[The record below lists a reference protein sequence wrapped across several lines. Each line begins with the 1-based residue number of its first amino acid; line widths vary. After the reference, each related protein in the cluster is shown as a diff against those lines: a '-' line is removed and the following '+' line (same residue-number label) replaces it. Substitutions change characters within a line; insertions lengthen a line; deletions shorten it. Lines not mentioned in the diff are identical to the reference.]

1 MQISLAN
8 LTSIATIKK
17 ILEEKG
23 IRPLKQ
29 FGQNFLVS
37 DAILKKIL
45 ETANLKKSDVVLE
58 VGPGIGTL
66 TQELAKKAKKVIAIE
81 KDGKLVE
88 ILREN
93 LKDFKN
99 IEIIEN
105 DILKLNPKF
114 HPLDSKSYKVVAD
127 IPYYIT
133 SPLIRRFLELKNPP
147 KEMLLM
153 VQKEVAKR
161 ICEKPPEMS
170 LLAVSVQFY
179 AKPKIISYVSRNCFW
194 PRPKVDSAILQLTLL
209 DKRKIDTG
217 LFFKIVKAGF
227 SHPRKQLANNLTKEL
242 ALSDSTSSP
251 LRPVE
256 RPALS
261 LPNELALRQP
271 NGLKLEKEKVNFWLL
286 KNNISPSQRAE
297 NLNLE
302 DWLNLT
308 NDFLKNYDKIKQ

>member
-1 MQISLAN
+1 MQISLGN
-8 LTSIATIKK
+8 LTSIAVIKK

-37 DAILKKIL
+37 DTVLKKIV
-45 ETANLKKSDVVLE
+45 EVANLKKSDVILE

-81 KDGKLVE
+81 KDRKLVE
-88 ILREN
+88 VLREN

-105 DILKLNPKF
+105 DILKLNPKSY
-114 HPLDSKSYKVVAD
+114 PLNSKSYKVVAD

-133 SPLIRRFLELKNPP
+133 SLLIRRFLELKNPP

-179 AKPKIISYVSRNCFW
+179 AKPKIISYVSRSCFW
-194 PRPKVDSAILQLTLL
+194 PRPKVDSAILQLILL
-209 DKRKIDTG
+209 NKRRVDIG
-217 LFFKIVKAGF
+217 LFFKIVRAGF

-242 ALSDSTSSP
+242 AL
-251 LRPVE
+251 
-256 RPALS
+256 
-261 LPNELALRQP
+261 RQP
-271 NGLKLEKEKVNFWLL
+271 NGLKLKKEKINLWLL
-286 KNNISPSQRAE
+286 KNNIVPSQRAE
-297 NLNLE
+297 SLSLE

-308 NDFLKNYDKIKQ
+308 TDFLKNYDKIKQ

>member
-1 MQISLAN
+1 MQISLEN
-8 LTSIATIKK
+8 LTSIAVIKK

-37 DAILKKIL
+37 DTVLKKMV
-45 ETANLKKSDVVLE
+45 EAANLKNSDVVLE

-81 KDGKLVE
+81 KDRKLVE
-88 ILREN
+88 VLREN

-105 DILKLNPKF
+105 DILKLNPKS
-114 HPLDSKSYKVVAD
+114 HPLNLKSYKVVAD

-170 LLAVSVQFY
+170 ILSVSVQFY

-209 DKRKIDTG
+209 NKRRVDNG

-227 SHPRKQLANNLTKEL
+227 SHPRKQLANNLAKEL
-242 ALSDSTSSP
+242 AL
-251 LRPVE
+251 RPVE
-256 RPALS
+256 GPALKQSNGLALS
-261 LPNELALRQP
+261 LPN
-271 NGLKLEKEKVNFWLL
+271 GLKLKKEKVNFWLL
-286 KNNISPSQRAE
+286 KNNVSPSQRAE